1 MKFVDRYKISLHNI
15 KNNKSRSILTTVI
28 VFVISVLVMA
38 IMCFA
43 ISFSSNNNKI
53 LREYYQSDK
62 SDVTINAYS
71 YSDNGGFGFDN
82 ISMLENTLNQYPEY
96 ISDVGFKLVY
106 YKKNG
111 ESISY
116 SSLFDDVN
124 IIDYNFIKDYKIVE
138 GRNINKSDSNTN
150 KVLVSKE
157 YVNSYYLSNNV
168 LLTPGSTVDYSY
180 NSSVYYN
187 NQTTNI
193 YYNFQFEIV
202 GIYQNEDDDSN
213 NYYGGYSSGSF
224 IADINFISNNIT
236 DKSNIKFTDVH
247 INTFTSQTGF
257 EFLDFTNA
265 INKIVKELN
274 NNTPKIVTNYDN
286 KIKEKDAFSCDAL
299 SNMRM
304 SKIVGYIFIGFA
316 AFLSLILVLLTI
328 GSLSNTIMISV
339 NKNKK
344 FIGLL
349 KALGLN
355 EYDLKSTIRLE
366 SITTIT
372 LGVLIAFVGLFILK
386 APLSNLNEQ
395 LLTSINSMYLNDIN
409 YEFYFDIPI
418 YVPLG
423 TIVVF
428 VLLTLLFSHSSMSNI
443 SKTDPMAVISE
454 VA

>member
-1 MKFVDRYKISLHNI
+1 MKLVDRYKISLHNI

-28 VFVISVLVMA
+28 VFVISILVMA

-62 SDVTINAYS
+62 SEVTINSYS
-71 YSDNGGFGFDN
+71 YSDNGGFGFNDIN
-82 ISMLENTLNQYPEY
+82 LLENTLNEYPEY
-96 ISDVGFKLVY
+96 ISDVSFRLAY
-106 YKKNG
+106 YVKSGDSN
-111 ESISY
+111 Y
-116 SSLFDDVN
+116 SSNLFDDLD
-124 IIDYNFIKDYKIVE
+124 IIDYKFVKDYKVVE
-138 GRNINKSDSNTN
+138 GRNITKNDSNTN

-157 YVNSYYLSNNV
+157 YVNSYYMSKNV
-168 LLTPGSTVDYSY
+168 LLAPGSHIDYSY
-180 NSSVYYN
+180 TN
-187 NQTTNI
+187 NI
-193 YYNFQFEIV
+193 YVNGQSSNITYSFDLEIV
-202 GIYQNEDDDSN
+202 GIYEKEDSNTNN
-213 NYYGGYSSGSF
+213 NYYGSNSSGSF
-224 IADINFISNNIT
+224 ITDIRFVSDQIT
-236 DKSNIKFTDVH
+236 DKTNIKFTDIR

-265 INKIVKELN
+265 ISKIVDSLN
-274 NNTPKIVTNYDN
+274 AGTPKQITTYNN
-286 KIKEKDAFSCDAL
+286 KERDAFSCSAL
-299 SNMRM
+299 NDMKM
-304 SKIVGYIFIGFA
+304 SKIVGYIFVGFA

-366 SITTIT
+366 SITTIVV
-372 LGVLIAFVGLFILK
+372 GVLIAFIGLFIIK
-386 APLSNLNEQ
+386 IPLSNLNEQ
-395 LLTSINSMYLNDIN
+395 LLTSINSMYLNSIE
-409 YEFYFDIPI
+409 YEFYFDIPF

-423 TIVVF
+423 TIAVF
-428 VLLTLLFSHSSMSNI
+428 VLLTLLFSHTSMSNI